1 MMKILGGVML
11 VVTVALAGC
20 DVVDPDC
27 TPEKAA
33 KRQVQQATIGV
44 STNRCTPAE
53 TAARYSRYRRLSNS
67 DAPEF

>member
-1 MMKILGGVML
+1 MSKILGGAM
-11 VVTVALAGC
+11 VVAAIAISGC

-44 STNRCTPAE
+44 SNRCTPAE
-53 TAARYSRYRRLSNS
+53 TARDTAGI
-67 DAPEF
+67 DG

>member
-1 MMKILGGVML
+1 ML
-11 VVTVALAGC
+11 IAVVALAGC

-44 STNRCTPAE
+44 SNRCTPAE
-53 TAARYSRYRRLSNS
+53 TARDTAGI
-67 DAPEF
+67 DG

>member
-1 MMKILGGVML
+1 MIKILGGVMM
-11 VVTVALAGC
+11 VAVVALAGC

-44 STNRCTPAE
+44 SNRCTPAE
-53 TAARYSRYRRLSNS
+53 TARDTAGI
-67 DAPEF
+67 DG

>member
-1 MMKILGGVML
+1 MSKILGGAMV
-11 VVTVALAGC
+11 LAILAISGC

-44 STNRCTPAE
+44 SNRCTPAE
-53 TAARYSRYRRLSNS
+53 TARDTAGI
-67 DAPEF
+67 DG

>member
-1 MMKILGGVML
+1 MSKILGAAMVFA
-11 VVTVALAGC
+11 VFAISGC

-53 TAARYSRYRRLSNS
+53 TARDTAGI
-67 DAPEF
+67 DG

>member
-1 MMKILGGVML
+1 MSKILGGAM
-11 VVTVALAGC
+11 VVAVFAISGC

-44 STNRCTPAE
+44 SNRCTPAE
-53 TAARYSRYRRLSNS
+53 TARDTAGI
-67 DAPEF
+67 DG

>member
-1 MMKILGGVML
+1 MMKALGGMTLLAV
-11 VVTVALAGC
+11 VALAGC

-44 STNRCTPAE
+44 SNRCTPAE
-53 TAARYSRYRRLSNS
+53 TARDTAGI
-67 DAPEF
+67 DG